1 MTVITQFIENK
12 RDSDNIGD
20 RDKHDSDN
28 IGDRDKHD
36 SDKVHRDKRESDMTE
51 TNMTVITFIET

>member
-28 IGDRDKHD
+28 SGHRDTRD
-36 SDKVHRDKRESDMTE
+36 SDNR
-51 TNMTVITFIET
+51 